1 MVAKG
6 YFLFRG
12 DKTVCGGRI
21 IEGWSDHQ
29 FFGKDMACE
38 GHQVTC
44 GKHPGRYRI
53 CGGLDTDDIHG
64 KRIAGTLH
72 SYSSCPCK
80 SKFIP
85 SNWDDDYELGGELTV
100 THTDLSHLVEMP
112 VLPGPIESEPEQ
124 YAQTAKKQN
133 SFADICKPENNP
145 LLNGVYIWTEITDAG
160 HAFVSVHEN
169 NSIYVYTY
177 GRFGRKGPATLTG
190 DGILNFLTGDDACL
204 YYREELYKYQA
215 RVFLIDDVTPEE
227 TRRIFESLWNSG
239 KKPVFTDAMGDRTKR
254 RGKVI
259 DVYDLTG
266 SNCTTHTVQM
276 IKEAGTKIFD
286 TSFTSTTTQLRIKN
300 EEDFTIPVSLQRYL
314 TEKSGALS
322 SMNVLEVTSAFKEQY
337 PNIEHFR
344 PITESFTGQVEEGL
358 ANSASAVGSS
368 SGYSGGTIGGVLGG
382 SYDIDE

>member
-1 MVAKG
+1 MATGFWVVQ
-6 YFLFRG
+6 G
-12 DKTVCGGRI
+12 DKTTCGGSVLT
-21 IEGWSDHQ
+21 GHPK
-29 FFGKDMACE
+29 GKKIGPNLNRQATVGC
-38 GHQVTC
+38 QVSC
-44 GKHPGRYRI
+44 GKHPGTYSVA
-53 CGGLDTDDIHG
+53 GGYPGEYIHG
-64 KRIAGTLH
+64 QLAASTI
-72 SYSSCPCK
+72 YSRSTCPCK
-80 SKFIP
+80 AFFIA
-85 SNWDDDYELGGELTV
+85 
-100 THTDLSHLVEMP
+100 THTFMKHGPYQAP
-112 VLPGPIESEPEQ
+112 VRATSTSAAAKAAPDSVQEPEQ
-124 YAQTAKKQN
+124 HAQVAKKQN
-133 SFADICKPENNP
+133 SFADTCKPEDNQ

-190 DGILNFLTGDDACL
+190 DGILNFLTGDDARL

-215 RVFLIDDVTPEE
+215 RVFQIDDVTSEE

-239 KKPVFTDAMGDRTKR
+239 KTPVFTDAMGDRTKR

-266 SNCTTHTVQM
+266 SNCTTHTVQV
-276 IKEAGTKIFD
+276 IREAGTKIFD
-286 TSFTSTTTQLRIKN
+286 TSYTSTTTQLRIEN

-314 TEKSGALS
+314 TEKSDALS
-322 SMNVLEVTSAFKEQY
+322 SMNVLEVTSAFREQY
-337 PNIEHFR
+337 PNIEHFKLSS
-344 PITESFTGQVEEGL
+344 ESPTGQVEDGL